1 MIDPILAARIYLVDD
16 QAANLRLLEH
26 ILSRAG
32 FEDIHSFS
40 DPHAALATI
49 GADEPDVLLLDLQ
62 MPGLDGF
69 GVLEAIRELIPE
81 DDFLPILVLTGN
93 VDRAARTRALTYGA
107 TDFLTKPFDVE
118 EVVLR
123 TRNLIRTR
131 QLHKMVRVRNL
142 ELIGEVHATSDALA
156 KVEAHWQLATE
167 GLKRLASSETTE
179 ATAAV
184 ICAELASLA
193 DLAGVVLFAFGA
205 GGTTVPLAL
214 ILPIESGLAV
224 NVAIPTGHSTMLRQQ
239 ATRGAW
245 IESWSVMPSA
255 RTYRRGLV
263 EAGLAAA
270 AFVPLRSRS
279 ATLGVLAA
287 GATGFDAARR
297 LADRLPE
304 LEAFAAMASAL
315 LAPGIEGR
323 QRDDALRSSVMR
335 SIEDHA
341 FEPVF
346 QPIVDLSTGT
356 TVGYEALTR
365 FADGVRPDRRF
376 ADAAAV
382 GLGLELEV
390 ATLMAALVA
399 ARRLP
404 ADGFVS
410 LNVSPD
416 LVVEYDRLSGLLVGA
431 SLPVVLEITEH
442 VVVDDYLALRAAI
455 QRLGPSIQLAVDDA
469 GAGYSSFRHIV
480 ELRPDFVKIDI
491 GLVRA
496 IGQDPVRGALVAG
509 MVHFARRTGSTL
521 IAEGVETEDELA
533 TLRALAVGLGQGYLF
548 GRPEP
553 ARARSRPTRGR
564 SRATDLVPGGWTRP
578 VRRGPGA
585 VGVDTDRHL
594 RGLSTA
600 AAGPAR
606 VGSSVVRDLLQT
618 SAIEQAQPGPADTS
632 HDAFG
637 FHLAQGSSGHL
648 AACADQG
655 SEVGAGEERP
665 AFVEG
670 QVLECRQRPR

>member
-1 MIDPILAARIYLVDD
+1 MIDPILAARIYLVDA

-40 DPHAALATI
+40 DPHVALATI
-49 GADEPDVLLLDLQ
+49 GADEPDVLLVDPQ
-62 MPGLDGF
+62 MPGLAVF

-81 DDFLPILVLTGN
+81 DDFLPILVLRGD
-93 VDRAARTRALTYGA
+93 VARAARTRALTYGPP
-107 TDFLTKPFDVE
+107 DFLTKPFDVE

-184 ICAELASLA
+184 ICAELTSLA

-205 GGTTVPLAL
+205 GGTPVPLAL

-239 ATRGAW
+239 AMRGAW
-245 IESWSVMPSA
+245 VESWSVMPSA

-346 QPIVDLSTGT
+346 QPIVDLSTGP

-365 FADGVRPDRRF
+365 FADGVRPDPRVP
-376 ADAAAV
+376 AAAAA
-382 GLGLELEV
+382 GLGLELEA

-431 SLPVVLEITEH
+431 SLPVALEITEH

-455 QRLGPSIQLAVDDA
+455 QRLGPSIRLAVDDA

-553 ARARSRPTRGR
+553 ARARGRPTRGG
-564 SRATDLVPGGWTRP
+564 SRATDAGPGG
-578 VRRGPGA
+578 
-585 VGVDTDRHL
+585 
-594 RGLSTA
+594 
-600 AAGPAR
+600 GPAP
-606 VGSSVVRDLLQT
+606 
-618 SAIEQAQPGPADTS
+618 PGGV
-632 HDAFG
+632 H
-637 FHLAQGSSGHL
+637 
-648 AACADQG
+648 
-655 SEVGAGEERP
+655 
-665 AFVEG
+665 
-670 QVLECRQRPR
+670 